1 MAILLRPLLLALVLA
16 IAAIAAVA
24 QAAPKKG
31 KARPPKDDA
40 RVPTGPTSGEID
52 QACDQLVADKAKHTH
67 RWFAQVAVQSKTPAA
82 WTAYANDAELK
93 ARLKGLGAY
102 ELAETW
108 RAADGALYVEAAAKN
123 DAEAWTNLGAYCFRS
138 DGSLARAKLTSTFM
152 ATEAPAR
159 VTRVEHYAADGR
171 LVRARSDAL
180 RSEHDA
186 KVKIYKT
193 TSELPFASLL
203 H

>member
-1 MAILLRPLLLALVLA
+1 MPTLLRPLLLALVFA
-16 IAAIAAVA
+16 IAATGAETA

-31 KARPPKDDA
+31 KAKPRDDT
-40 RVPTGPTSGEID
+40 RVPTGPTASEID
-52 QACDQLVADKAKHTH
+52 QGCDQLVANKAQHTH
-67 RWFAQVAVQSKTPAA
+67 RWFAQATVPGKAPAA
-82 WTAYANDAELK
+82 WSAYASDAELK

-102 ELAETW
+102 ESAETW
-108 RAADGALYVEAAAKN
+108 HAADGALYVEATAKN

-159 VTRVEHYAADGR
+159 VTRVEHYAPDGR

-186 KVKIYKT
+186 KGKVYKT
-193 TSELPFASLL
+193 ASELPFASLRQ
-203 H
+203 